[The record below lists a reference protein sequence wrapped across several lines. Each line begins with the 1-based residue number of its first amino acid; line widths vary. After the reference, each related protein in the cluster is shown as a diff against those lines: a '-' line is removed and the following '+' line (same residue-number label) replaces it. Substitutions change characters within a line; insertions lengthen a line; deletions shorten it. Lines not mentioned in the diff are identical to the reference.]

1 MSPQPGRWG
10 SSVPLAQQ
18 VQARWPLRGSPATS
32 PTSTRTLGGPQ
43 SRAAPSVPPPGP
55 GPRCAH
61 PRRPPSWPCA
71 GTLFSSARA
80 QGRMKGKQGSCCSR
94 GIWLLCGHHVLTPQT
109 SGAQAGS
116 SPDQSSLDLPVG
128 RCIPPGGQPGPNSRQ
143 VLPPQRPAWTQ
154 QQAGA
159 SPPEASPDPAA
170 GRCFCSTPAHVL
182 VPVLFRWMRPLD
194 GVAPGKRQESPGN
207 TNKRKYSCP

>member
-1 MSPQPGRWG
+1 M
-10 SSVPLAQQ
+10 
-18 VQARWPLRGSPATS
+18 
-32 PTSTRTLGGPQ
+32 
-43 SRAAPSVPPPGP
+43 PPPGP

-159 SPPEASPDPAA
+159 SARPRPMCLC
-170 GRCFCSTPAHVL
+170 RCFSGGCAPWTVSLLGSARSPQEIQTKGSIL
-182 VPVLFRWMRPLD
+182 VPENQFPHNQDLSQACRAMCSAGWQMPRGLRMCFLQAQV
-194 GVAPGKRQESPGN
+194 PGRGKEPG
-207 TNKRKYSCP
+207 